1 MQQSDFPNKAEW
13 LAYLNT
19 SCPDNPETEQQRKSD
34 KALYYSQVLAEA
46 IQHSV
51 SVGASTVMT
60 LGPVFL

>member
-1 MQQSDFPNKAEW
+1 MQQSDFPNEAEW

-19 SCPDNPETEQQRKSD
+19 SCPDNPVKERQRKAD
-34 KALYYSQVLAEA
+34 KAFHYSQVAAEA

-51 SVGASTVMT
+51 SAGASTEMK